1 MFYVG
6 HGWRC
11 LLKDE
16 EKQALSKDANPY
28 LLLIGPKELASLFLL
43 IWLGLLTL
51 PPWLSLPLLLLF

>member
-1 MFYVG
+1 MFYVD
-6 HGWRC
+6 HGWNC

-16 EKQALSKDANPY
+16 EKQALSEDANAY
-28 LLLIGPKELASLFLL
+28 LLPIGPKELASLFLL